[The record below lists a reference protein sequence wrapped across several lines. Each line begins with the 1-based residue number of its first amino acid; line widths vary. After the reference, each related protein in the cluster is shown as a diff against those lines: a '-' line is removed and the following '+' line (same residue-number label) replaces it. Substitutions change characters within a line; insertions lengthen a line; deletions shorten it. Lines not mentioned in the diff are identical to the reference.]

1 MITGMI
7 CPYVANWNLFGF
19 MSGVLHLLCNLF
31 DKHSEDVFF
40 YRKNTAMHLL
50 KKFFLVILFI
60 PTLHFQAYSQWVQ
73 KNSLPGNLAFRDGA
87 VTWVIGS
94 KCYIV
99 GGNGHND
106 LWEFDPA
113 NENWIQKSLIPQGVT
128 MFGMGFVCNGK
139 GYLCGGNDQNFAYYS
154 SLWEYDPQ
162 LDLWTQKRDFPTG
175 KRADGFAFS
184 IGDKGYVGCGDDS
197 SFVYS
202 DFYKYD
208 PITDNWT
215 PMPAFLGGYR
225 MWPYA
230 FAIDG
235 KGYVGGGI
243 QLTEMNYLWEFDTI
257 ANMWIQR
264 SSLPGNARQC
274 AVSFAS
280 ANYGFVALGQAG
292 FTTVF
297 DDVYKY
303 DPSSNSWDSLPDF
316 SPGGRAWAAGFAFGD
331 NIYIGTGW
339 NFNTFYKDLYMLDVS
354 TGISTPKS
362 QLKNVFAYQSH
373 GKIIVE
379 YKNES
384 NDVASIELLDVQGNV
399 VKKSENVLSG
409 IGTQKAEFNCDGMS
423 AGIYFVNLKNGTE
436 FNSCKLIV
444 Y

>member
-1 MITGMI
+1 
-7 CPYVANWNLFGF
+7 
-19 MSGVLHLLCNLF
+19 MSGILHPLCNKF
-31 DKHSEDVFF
+31 DKHSDDTFF
-40 YRKNTAMHLL
+40 YEKIKAMRLL
-50 KKFFLVILFI
+50 KKISFIVLFLLGM
-60 PTLHFQAYSQWVQ
+60 HFQTYSQWVQ
-73 KNSLPGNLAFRDGA
+73 KNSIPGNLTIRDGA

-113 NENWIQKSLIPQGVT
+113 NEIWTQKALIPQGVT

-184 IGDKGYVGCGDDS
+184 IGEKGYVGCGDDS

-208 PITDNWT
+208 PLTDNWT
-215 PMPAFLGGYR
+215 PMPTFLGGYR

-230 FAIDG
+230 FAVDG
-235 KGYVGGGI
+235 KGYVGGGS
-243 QLTEMNYLWEFDTI
+243 QLSEMNDLWEFDTL

-280 ANYGFVALGQAG
+280 ADYGFVALGQAG
-292 FTTVF
+292 FSTVF
-297 DDVYKY
+297 DDAYKY
-303 DPSSNSWDSLPDF
+303 DPANDSWDSLPHF
-316 SPGGRAWAAGFAFGD
+316 SPGGRAWPAGFAYGD

-339 NFNTFYKDLYMLDVS
+339 NFNTFYKDLYMLDVT
-354 TGISTPKS
+354 TGITTPNN
-362 QLKNVFAYQSH
+362 QLKNVIAYQSQ
-373 GKIIVE
+373 GNIVVE
-379 YKNES
+379 YSNE
-384 NDVASIELLDVQGNV
+384 DDEFTGVELIDVQGKV
-399 VKKSENVLSG
+399 IKKADIITSG
-409 IGTQKAEFNCDGMS
+409 KGRQKFYIPCNGSPTGICFLRVSS
-423 AGIYFVNLKNGTE
+423 ANESV
-436 FNSCKLIV
+436 SCKILIHEF
-444 Y
+444 